1 MGIHLV
7 DSPVRGTALS
17 CETGT
22 LYLMVGAS
30 DEAFTAAKGVL
41 DTIGSLSLIHIYSV
55 TLKS

>member
-41 DTIGSLSLIHIYSV
+41 DTIGSCV
-55 TLKS
+55 VRART